1 MNRCAMIDIKRR
13 IRARAVSARAFFEEV
28 HDAQE
33 SDLQHHGAIDSA
45 SLVTIIVVMS
55 ETRSL
60 ADVKAHLSEIVDLVE
75 NQHERVI
82 ITRNGRPAAV
92 IISPDDLENLEETLE
107 LLSMPG
113 ALEEIRAT
121 EDQVAEGSFL
131 TAAELR
137 AKYLT
142 RE

>member
-1 MNRCAMIDIKRR
+1 M
-13 IRARAVSARAFFEEV
+13 
-28 HDAQE
+28 
-33 SDLQHHGAIDSA
+33 
-45 SLVTIIVVMS
+45 TIILVMT

-75 NQHERVI
+75 EQHERVI

-92 IISPDDLENLEETLE
+92 LVSPRDLEAVEESLAI
-107 LLSMPG
+107 LSTPG
-113 ALEEIRAT
+113 ALEQIRAA
-121 EDQVAEGSFL
+121 EDDISSGNFL

>member
-1 MNRCAMIDIKRR
+1 M
-13 IRARAVSARAFFEEV
+13 
-28 HDAQE
+28 
-33 SDLQHHGAIDSA
+33 
-45 SLVTIIVVMS
+45 VMS

-92 IISPDDLENLEETLE
+92 LVSPNDLAAIEETLE
-107 LLSMPG
+107 VLATPG
-113 ALEEIRAT
+113 ALDQIRAAEEEIGAG
-121 EDQVAEGSFL
+121 EFL

-137 AKYLT
+137 AKYLE
-142 RE
+142 R

>member
-1 MNRCAMIDIKRR
+1 M
-13 IRARAVSARAFFEEV
+13 
-28 HDAQE
+28 
-33 SDLQHHGAIDSA
+33 
-45 SLVTIIVVMS
+45 TIILVMT

-75 NQHERVI
+75 EQHERVI

-92 IISPDDLENLEETLE
+92 LVSPRDLEAVEESLAI
-107 LLSMPG
+107 LSTPG
-113 ALEEIRAT
+113 ALEQIRAA
-121 EDQVAEGSFL
+121 EDDISSGSFL

-137 AKYLT
+137 SKYVT

>member
-1 MNRCAMIDIKRR
+1 
-13 IRARAVSARAFFEEV
+13 V
-28 HDAQE
+28 
-33 SDLQHHGAIDSA
+33 LPDSRFMTTI
-45 SLVTIIVVMS
+45 LVMT

-75 NQHERVI
+75 GQHERVV
-82 ITRNGRPAAV
+82 ITRHGRPAAV
-92 IISPDDLENLEETLE
+92 LVSTHDLESLEETLSI
-107 LLSMPG
+107 LSAPG
-113 ALEEIRAT
+113 ALAEIRA
-121 EDQVAEGSFL
+121 AEREIDEGEYL

>member
-1 MNRCAMIDIKRR
+1 M
-13 IRARAVSARAFFEEV
+13 
-28 HDAQE
+28 
-33 SDLQHHGAIDSA
+33 
-45 SLVTIIVVMS
+45 TIILVMT

-75 NQHERVI
+75 EQHERVI

-92 IISPDDLENLEETLE
+92 LVSPRDLEAVEESLAI
-107 LLSMPG
+107 LSTPG
-113 ALEEIRAT
+113 ALEQIRAA
-121 EDQVAEGSFL
+121 EDDISGGSFL

>member
-1 MNRCAMIDIKRR
+1 M
-13 IRARAVSARAFFEEV
+13 
-28 HDAQE
+28 
-33 SDLQHHGAIDSA
+33 
-45 SLVTIIVVMS
+45 TIILVMT

-75 NQHERVI
+75 EQHERVI

-92 IISPDDLENLEETLE
+92 LVSPRDLEAVEESLAI
-107 LLSMPG
+107 LSTPG
-113 ALEEIRAT
+113 ALERIRAA
-121 EDQVAEGSFL
+121 EDDISSGIFL

-137 AKYLT
+137 SKYVT